1 MYKLLSEELIG
12 LPEVDACL
20 LVPFW
25 LSMVVCLNRIFG
37 CQPCG
42 EALFFRGGPD
52 LCDLLRGMYAH
63 ATEDLGIVIG
73 GFNTRTN
80 LQVLSTVLPCSSH
93 SPHVADLELLLN
105 PIKKDV
111 ARWIGSL
118 GATEGSLILL
128 QVAALKVWAEKINVM
143 ELYAPTFKLIAG
155 VVAEWSEG
163 VAEENFAIQCSSAR
177 SGWP

>member
-12 LPEVDACL
+12 LPEGDACF
-20 LVPFW
+20 LVSFW
-25 LSMVVCLNRIFG
+25 LSMVAGLNGIFG
-37 CQPCG
+37 CHPCG
-42 EALFFRGGPD
+42 KGVFFQGSPD

-63 ATEDLGIVIG
+63 ATVDLGIVIG

-80 LQVLSTVLPCSSH
+80 LQVLSNVLPSSSD
-93 SPHVADLELLLN
+93 SPHVAELEDLLN

-111 ARWIGSL
+111 AHWIASL

-128 QVAALKVWAEKINVM
+128 QLAALKVWGEKIDLM
-143 ELYAPTFKLIAG
+143 ELYGPTFKLLAR

-163 VAEENFAIQCSSAR
+163 VAEENFAIQCSSAL
-177 SGWP
+177 SGSP